1 MNSSQRH
8 AKINKSILLILLY
21 FYSGLI
27 SAEKIGFV
35 DMETLIDNSPQI
47 SNSRKTISTEFES
60 QYQDIEQKET
70 DLERLENRIT
80 KDGAIMSISELGKLQ
95 ERARI
100 LERQTRRAKED
111 LKDAISIR
119 NNQILSDIQTELT
132 ELVTQYAKDNHYD
145 MILINSI
152 LYVSEEMNVTQEIL
166 KVLKDKYNEN

>member
-1 MNSSQRH
+1 MNSHQHQSLI
-8 AKINKSILLILLY
+8 KKTILLILFF
-21 FYSGLI
+21 FYSGI
-27 SAEKIGFV
+27 IFAEKIGFV
-35 DMETLIDNSPQI
+35 DMETLINNSPQI

-80 KDGAIMSISELGKLQ
+80 KDGAIMSLFELGKLQ

-119 NNQILSDIQTELT
+119 NNQILSDIQTELK
-132 ELVTQYAKDNHYD
+132 EIVTQYAKDNNYD